1 MIVIGLVLLVC
12 AIGIPVFAWDVI
24 RGFRT
29 DRIEAM
35 YGYYDR
41 SDSPVQFWICMMLYF
56 AATIVS
62 LFVAVIVLLVF
73 AGVVD

>member
-1 MIVIGLVLLVC
+1 MIGVGLLVSVVGT
-12 AIGIPVFAWDVI
+12 ALFAWNVT

-35 YGYYDR
+35 YGGYDR

-56 AATIVS
+56 AAAIMCVFTAAAC
-62 LFVAVIVLLVF
+62 FLVF
-73 AGVVD
+73 TGVVD